1 MKAEAQSDP
10 TGPAEPQ
17 VGERKMVRI
26 TPERIAGVV
35 MDAYA
40 PHRDHLRRAVAGIIR
55 GEDALRHKA

>member
-1 MKAEAQSDP
+1 VKAETQANPAQP
-10 TGPAEPQ
+10 VERQ

-40 PHRDHLRRAVAGIIR
+40 PSLDPLRRAVAGIIR

>member
-1 MKAEAQSDP
+1 MKAQ
-10 TGPAEPQ
+10 TQAEPSALAEAQ

-40 PHRDHLRRAVAGIIR
+40 PHRDQLRRAVAGIIR
-55 GEDALRHKA
+55 GEDVLRHKA

>member
-1 MKAEAQSDP
+1 MKAETQAIP
-10 TGPAEPQ
+10 TRPAEPQ

-40 PHRDHLRRAVAGIIR
+40 PQRDQLRRAVAGIIR
-55 GEDALRHKA
+55 GDDALRQKA